1 MSSCILVLATWYA
14 IVGCYTKESCLCRK
28 EEKRGVDGW
37 ENEEF
42 GERVGLEETRE
53 GEETAVDYKK

>member
-1 MSSCILVLATWYA
+1 M
-14 IVGCYTKESCLCRK
+14 
-28 EEKRGVDGW
+28 DGW

-53 GEETAVDYKK
+53 GEETTVDYKK